1 MIVKKEL
8 IVYRHAKSDWAVSY
22 GSDFE
27 RPLNERGIRNAK
39 TMGVLLTEANQVPEL
54 IISSSSV
61 RTKQT
66 VSISHSHGRWDSHI
80 EYEDDLYTGSEIT
93 LLGYIQ
99 NLSNEIESCMLVSHQ
114 PKCSSLVELLIGGGN
129 IRFPAAGMAKVV
141 FEVNSWK
148 DIKGGTGEL
157 KWLLQPSFFAQDKV

>member
-1 MIVKKEL
+1 MVKKKEL

-22 GSDFE
+22 GTDFE
-27 RPLNERGIRNAK
+27 RPLNDRGIKNAQ
-39 TMGVLLTEANQVPEL
+39 TMGVLLADSNQVPEL

-66 VSISHSHGRWDSHI
+66 ISISQSHGSWDTVI
-80 EYEDDLYTGSEIT
+80 QFEDDLYTGSEIT
-93 LLGYIQ
+93 LLSYVQ
-99 NLSNEIESCMLVSHQ
+99 NIDNDIESCMLVSHQ
-114 PKCSSLVELLIGGGN
+114 PKCSSLVKLLIGGGN

-148 DIKGGTGEL
+148 DIKVGSGEL
-157 KWLLQPSFFAQDKV
+157 KWLLQPSFFAKY